1 LGCSAVQTA
10 WGSEPCLHGER
21 TSVFL
26 FFSLSKKGNP
36 FVSHLAILT
45 ALEFPSLR
53 TKEIYVKHVYADL
66 TEKPFCRFL
75 ITRGRKKTLSRL
87 QNLEGGFGVLVVK

>member
-26 FFSLSKKGNP
+26 FFSPKKKESFEFLLVP
-36 FVSHLAILT
+36 FVSQLAMLT
-45 ALEFPSLR
+45 AIEFP
-53 TKEIYVKHVYADL
+53 
-66 TEKPFCRFL
+66 
-75 ITRGRKKTLSRL
+75 
-87 QNLEGGFGVLVVK
+87 GVGT